1 MGLYGPSTTPQYL
14 QDIGFALLRPPQL
27 PVLYKCSG
35 GAHRLLDPR
44 DTHSSSD
51 SIRVLAWRDR
61 KTKKYLVLNHPGQ
74 PLGLSLSTFLTAAS
88 LIELET
94 NEQQYHTELRPSPYL
109 LKFLLAVLSP
119 YRCRSPWSA
128 LVQLPICW
136 SHSGHLD
143 GRLVEPTR
151 GQCATKIQMLL
162 RRNIRIQALKF
173 YLEGYCYHHVS
184 LGLHGDVNVSDVLGV
199 APCSTV
205 AV

>member
-1 MGLYGPSTTPQYL
+1 MILYL
-14 QDIGFALLRPPQL
+14 QDIGFALLRPPTFLSSTNVQTAWPTGHTFL
-27 PVLYKCSG
+27 L
-35 GAHRLLDPR
+35 RL
-44 DTHSSSD
+44 
-51 SIRVLAWRDR
+51 
-61 KTKKYLVLNHPGQ
+61 HPGVSMEGPENQ
-74 PLGLSLSTFLTAAS
+74 EIPRSESFWTAF
-88 LIELET
+88 
-94 NEQQYHTELRPSPYL
+94 RPVPVDILNGCVANWTRNKWTAISPYL

-151 GQCATKIQMLL
+151 GQCARKIQMLL

-205 AV
+205 AVWHCFGGRYCLYHQG